1 MKKILLLTSILLFC
15 TASKLPLSHPIA
27 ERIAIK
33 VMLRLDPKSILRY
46 QMEVIFD
53 LYPLDIP
60 INALESD
67 AFPANVQKTWRQAK
81 VDYLKEMGEDLPLD

>member
-1 MKKILLLTSILLFC
+1 MKKILLLTIILLFC
-15 TASKLPLSHPIA
+15 TASKLPLSHLIA

-67 AFPANVQKTWRQAK
+67 AIHVNVRKVWRQAK
-81 VDYLKEMGEDLPLD
+81 VDYLKEMGEDLSLD